1 MQKLYHEGTWIQKQR
16 VYQLTYV
23 PFGSKKTRLPSALVC
38 ENRELE
44 DVYVLY
50 ITSYCLQQAI
60 VFTPCRQAE
69 EKLCVLVKNLC
80 ECVSFSMDACAHMLY
95 MQMCANFA
103 WKRGR
108 VEVSINHCPV
118 LSFVYVCVFVSMCSV
133 RNRRWFH
140 TCEHNH
146 RAGCFLLMVTTRIC
160 RLFCVCK
167 MHLNTNH

>member
-1 MQKLYHEGTWIQKQR
+1 M
-16 VYQLTYV
+16 
-23 PFGSKKTRLPSALVC
+23 C

-118 LSFVYVCVFVSMCSV
+118 LSFVYVCVCSCRCALSETGGDFTHVSTTTELVASSLWSPLEFAGYFVSAKC
-133 RNRRWFH
+133 
-140 TCEHNH
+140 T
-146 RAGCFLLMVTTRIC
+146 
-160 RLFCVCK
+160 
-167 MHLNTNH
+167 